1 MTQWITMLSF
11 YEYISEGVNDPS
23 IFKAVFL
30 AGGPGSG
37 KSFMVGRTALTS
49 FGLKIINSDTVF
61 EKALEKAGMS
71 PTPDDIASP
80 AGQAVRGRAKA
91 LVGKQLDLAIE
102 GRLGLVIDG
111 TGKDFDKIQKQ
122 ANALKE
128 LGYSVAMIFVNT
140 DLETALT
147 RNAQRNRSLPAG
159 MVKKMWSDVQ
169 SNIGKF
175 QNFFSNTFIVVDNS
189 AGTNV
194 EGATLAVYKKIK
206 AWAGSDV
213 GSRVAKAWIKS
224 QKSK

>member
-1 MTQWITMLSF
+1 MLSYREF
-11 YEYISEGVNDPS
+11 ILEGVNDPS
-23 IFKAVFL
+23 IFKAIFL

-49 FGLKIINSDTVF
+49 FGFKLINSDIVF
-61 EKALEKAGMS
+61 ENALKKAGMS

-80 AGQAVRGRAKA
+80 TGQAIRGKAKM
-91 LVGKQLDLAIE
+91 LVGKQLDLAIQ

-140 DLETALT
+140 DLETALA
-147 RNAQRNRSLPAG
+147 RNAQRSRSLPDD
-159 MVKKMWSDVQ
+159 MVKKMWRDVQ

-189 AGTNV
+189 TGTNV
-194 EGATLAVYKKIK
+194 EGATLAVYKKMK
-206 AWAGSDV
+206 AWAKTDPQSPAA
-213 GSRVAKAWIKS
+213 RAWIKS
-224 QKSK
+224 QRNK

>member
-1 MTQWITMLSF
+1 MLSYREF
-11 YEYISEGVNDPS
+11 ILEGVNDPS
-23 IFKAVFL
+23 IFKAIFL

-49 FGLKIINSDTVF
+49 FGFKLINSDIVF
-61 EKALEKAGMS
+61 ENALKKAGMS

-80 AGQAVRGRAKA
+80 TGQVIRGKAKM
-91 LVGKQLDLAIE
+91 LVGKQLDLAIQ

-122 ANALKE
+122 ASALKE

-140 DLETALT
+140 DLETALA
-147 RNAQRNRSLPAG
+147 RNAQRSRSLPDD
-159 MVKKMWSDVQ
+159 MVKKMWRDVQ

-189 AGTNV
+189 TGTNV

-206 AWAGSDV
+206 AWAKTDPQSPAA
-213 GSRVAKAWIKS
+213 RAWIKS
-224 QKSK
+224 QRNK

>member
-1 MTQWITMLSF
+1 MLSF

-80 AGQAVRGRAKA
+80 AGQTIRGRAKA

-111 TGKDFDKIQKQ
+111 TGKDFNKIQKQ
-122 ANALKE
+122 AGALKE

-140 DLETALT
+140 DLETALA
-147 RNAQRNRSLPAG
+147 RNSQRSRSLPND

-189 AGTNV
+189 TGVNV
-194 EGATLAVYKKIK
+194 EGATLAVYKKMK
-206 AWAGSDV
+206 AWAKSDV
-213 GSRVAKAWIKS
+213 GSPVAKAWMKS
-224 QKSK
+224 QRNKPNK